1 MSHVVAYQVGDLT
14 AFQAN
19 DPVFTGECAYIQALT
34 QALSRSVENQDTP
47 YGLWTTPDDGS
58 ELLVIVHNGEV
69 FTK

>member
-1 MSHVVAYQVGDLT
+1 MSHQHAYQVGDLT
-14 AFQAN
+14 AFQEN

-34 QALSRSVENQDTP
+34 QALAWSVENADTP

-58 ELLVIVHNGEV
+58 ELLRIVYNGEV